1 MATVNNGGSVELWDT
16 RDPAR
21 PRRAA
26 ELAID
31 TRYTFPLA
39 FAPVSPGGPTSGAN
53 ILATGAD
60 DFSIRLWNTDTRTS
74 RHRWDHDSSVR
85 PTSSAVS
92 PSVPTAAV
100 WR

>member
-53 ILATGAD
+53 ILATGAVNRPG
-60 DFSIRLWNTDTRTS
+60 FAGG
-74 RHRWDHDSSVR
+74 SVSWFR
-85 PTSSAVS
+85 PLLGPGSHGS
-92 PSVPTAAV
+92 
-100 WR
+100 W